1 MMERIL
7 DISDHPTRLTVRYSQ
22 LVIQPDGAEE
32 VTTPLSEVA
41 VLVLSQSQVSITQA
55 VISGL
60 AENGGS
66 VVFTDGKHLPSAMM
80 LPLQVHSTQT
90 ERFAAQ
96 INASAPMRKRLWQ
109 QLVRAKIRAQGNLL
123 KELHG
128 TDSGLIAMAERV
140 RSGDAG
146 NIESQAS
153 RKYWPLLFTDP
164 KFRRGREGPDQN
176 AHLNYGYAILRATV
190 CRALCA
196 AGLHPSFGLQHHN
209 RYDPFCLTNDVME
222 PFRPVIDRAVYQW
235 IQDHDPTEPL
245 NKEAKAALLAP
256 FFSRF
261 VIDGESRSLFDAAAR
276 LASDL
281 AGAFLRKDSKIQLRI
296 PEV

>member
-1 MMERIL
+1 MERIL
-7 DISDHPTRLTVRYSQ
+7 DISDRPTRLSVRYSQ

-41 VLVLSQSQVSITQA
+41 VLVLSQPQVSITQA
-55 VISGL
+55 VVSGL

-96 INASAPMRKRLWQ
+96 IDASLPLRKRLWQ
-109 QLVRAKIRAQGNLL
+109 QLVRGKIRAQGRLL
-123 KELHG
+123 RELHG
-128 TDSGLIAMAERV
+128 ADSGLLAMAERV

-146 NIESQAS
+146 HLEAQAS
-153 RKYWPLLFTDP
+153 RKYWPLLFNDP

-176 AHLNYGYAILRATV
+176 SHLNYGYAILRATV
-190 CRALCA
+190 SRALCA

-209 RYDPFCLTNDVME
+209 RYDPFCLANDVME
-222 PFRPVIDRAVYQW
+222 PFRPVVDRAVYSWVQE
-235 IQDHDPTEPL
+235 HDPAEPL
-245 NKEAKAALLAP
+245 GKDAKAALLAP
-256 FFSRF
+256 FFSRY
-261 VIDGESRSLFDAAAR
+261 VMEGESRTLFDAVAR

-281 AGAFLRKDSKIQLRI
+281 ASAFLRKDAKVQLRI

>member
-1 MMERIL
+1 MERIL
-7 DISDHPTRLTVRYSQ
+7 DISDRPTRLSVRYSQ
-22 LVIQPDGAEE
+22 LVIQSDGAEE

-41 VLVLSQSQVSITQA
+41 VLVLSQPQVSITQA
-55 VISGL
+55 VVSGL

-80 LPLQVHSTQT
+80 LPLQIHSTQT

-96 INASAPMRKRLWQ
+96 INASAPLRKRLWQ
-109 QLVRAKIRAQGNLL
+109 QLVRGKIRAQGRLL

-128 TDSGLIAMAERV
+128 TDSGLMAMAERV

-146 NIESQAS
+146 HLESQGS
-153 RKYWPLLFTDP
+153 RKYWPLLFNDP

-176 AHLNYGYAILRATV
+176 AHLNYGYAILRAMV
-190 CRALCA
+190 SRALCA
-196 AGLHPSFGLQHHN
+196 SGLHPSFGLQHHN
-209 RYDPFCLTNDVME
+209 RYDPFCLANDMME
-222 PFRPVIDRAVYQW
+222 PFRPVIDRAVYYW
-235 IQDHDPTEPL
+235 IQDHDPAEPVD
-245 NKEAKAALLAP
+245 KEAKAALLAP
-256 FFSRF
+256 LFSRSA
-261 VIDGESRSLFDAAAR
+261 IEGESRTLFDAVAR